1 MSESMTGLPKRRSDG
16 FTLMEIVISLGLI
29 AVTLLAVFRLQAQN
43 LDLQSEAR
51 FITIATHLAQDRIS
65 RLQANPALETGNESG
80 DFGEE
85 FPHFTY
91 RQEVSEAEDMENVL
105 RVEVVILRGEDGL
118 QKEFPVETYLHK
130 EAW

>member
-1 MSESMTGLPKRRSDG
+1 
-16 FTLMEIVISLGLI
+16 MEIVISLGLI

-65 RLQANPALETGNESG
+65 RIQADPGLEAGNQSG
-80 DFGEE
+80 DFGEK

-91 RQEVSEAEDMENVL
+91 RQEISEAEEMENVF
-105 RVEVVILRGEDGL
+105 RVEVVISRGEEGL
-118 QKEFPVETYLHK
+118 MKEFPVETYLHM
-130 EAW
+130 ESW

>member
-1 MSESMTGLPKRRSDG
+1 MVIPRQRSSG

-65 RLQANPALETGNESG
+65 RIQADPGLEAGNQSG
-80 DFGEE
+80 DFGEK

-91 RQEVSEAEDMENVL
+91 RQEISEAEEMENVF
-105 RVEVVILRGEDGL
+105 RVEVVISRGEEGL
-118 QKEFPVETYLHK
+118 MKEFPVETYLHM
-130 EAW
+130 ESW